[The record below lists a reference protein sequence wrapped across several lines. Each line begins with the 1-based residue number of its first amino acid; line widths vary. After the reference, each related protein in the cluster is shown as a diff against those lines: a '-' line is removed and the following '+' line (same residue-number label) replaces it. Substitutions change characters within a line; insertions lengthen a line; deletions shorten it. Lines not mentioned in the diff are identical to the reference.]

1 MSDIII
7 YKNNNEYEEI
17 WANDLVK
24 DEQVNFEGWLCGIGL
39 ESIDIK
45 SNGDMYRG
53 TCRAGGKIGHVD
65 DEVWNMP
72 IDFIECGKTSCTC
85 VADIKSTRYKD
96 ENVRKSLKNKIHE
109 NIVKKHGNKNSTNY

>member
-7 YKNNNEYEEI
+7 YKNNDECEEM

-24 DEQVNFEGWLCGIGL
+24 DEQVNFEGWICGIGL

-53 TCRAGGKIGHVD
+53 TCRVGGKIGHVD
-65 DEVWNMP
+65 DTEWNLP
-72 IDFIECGKTSCTC
+72 TNFIACDKTSCTC

-96 ENVRKSLKNKIHE
+96 ENVRESLKYKIHE
-109 NIVKKHGNKNSTNY
+109 NILEKHGDKNSINY